1 MLLLCS
7 ILIGV
12 RSSPTSAIKT
22 RKAENLDFTRLSALF
37 VASLPGFEPGAF
49 RLGGEPSILLRYRD
63 LYQILELAY
72 SVTTSFA
79 PKVDVVT
86 IS

>member
-1 MLLLCS
+1 
-7 ILIGV
+7 
-12 RSSPTSAIKT
+12 
-22 RKAENLDFTRLSALF
+22 
-37 VASLPGFEPGAF
+37 
-49 RLGGEPSILLRYRD
+49 

-72 SVTTSFA
+72 SGTITFA

>member
-1 MLLLCS
+1 
-7 ILIGV
+7 
-12 RSSPTSAIKT
+12 
-22 RKAENLDFTRLSALF
+22 
-37 VASLPGFEPGAF
+37 
-49 RLGGEPSILLRYRD
+49 
-63 LYQILELAY
+63 LELAY